1 MQPAPGMDVSIGQ
14 RHPMAPWIKHAPTII
29 TVGTIAILAVHGRI
43 AQPAHY
49 HEFADRSAAF
59 GIRHAADVFSN
70 AGFALVAIWGWL
82 TLRPR
87 RASDHLRAG
96 WPGYRLFLIG
106 LFLTAFGSA
115 FYHLAPDNISL
126 IWDRLPIALVCAGL
140 LAGVRGDIQGGS
152 RTGFEAI
159 VLGLYAVASVAWW
172 AITERNGAGD
182 LRPYLL
188 LQGLALIL
196 IPLWQA
202 IHRAPR
208 TDRIA
213 FGTAMMLYILAK
225 VAEVLDHE
233 IASVF
238 GFVTGHT
245 LKHLIATAAGRRLPS
260 AGIDPTIFMTVTLA
274 CWELD
279 QPNLS
284 PWLNER
290 KVIVIKDL
298 KVKGSSSVVK
308 GGTKVRNIRL
318 TVASDGHN
326 IACKIDGIGA
336 MNLKSEF
343 VKKA

>member
-1 MQPAPGMDVSIGQ
+1 MDVSIGQ
-14 RHPMAPWIKHAPTII
+14 GHSVAPWIKHAPTII
-29 TVGTIAILAVHGRI
+29 TVGLIVMLALHGRI

-49 HEFADRSAAF
+49 NEFADQSGAF
-59 GIRHAADVFSN
+59 GIPHAADVLSN

-87 RASDHLRAG
+87 RASEHLRAG

-115 FYHLAPDNISL
+115 FYHLAPDNARL

-140 LAGVRGDIQGGS
+140 LAGVRGDIQGG
-152 RTGFEAI
+152 TKIGLDVI

-172 AITERNGAGD
+172 AMSDRIGAGD

-213 FGTAMMLYILAK
+213 FGTAMVLYILAK
-225 VAEVLDHE
+225 LAEVLDHE
-233 IASVF
+233 IATII

-245 LKHLIATAAGRRLPS
+245 LKHLIATAATAAIVWGLTRRFS
-260 AGIDPTIFMTVTLA
+260 H
-274 CWELD
+274 
-279 QPNLS
+279 
-284 PWLNER
+284 
-290 KVIVIKDL
+290 
-298 KVKGSSSVVK
+298 
-308 GGTKVRNIRL
+308 
-318 TVASDGHN
+318 DGH
-326 IACKIDGIGA
+326 AALRGDQQA
-336 MNLKSEF
+336 
-343 VKKA
+343 

>member
-1 MQPAPGMDVSIGQ
+1 MQPAPGTDVSIAQG
-14 RHPMAPWIKHAPTII
+14 HSMAPWIKHAPTII
-29 TVGTIAILAVHGRI
+29 TVGMIVILALHGPI

-49 HEFADRSAAF
+49 NEFADQSAAF
-59 GIRHAADVFSN
+59 GIPHAADVFSN

-87 RASDHLRAG
+87 RASDQLRAG

-115 FYHLAPDNISL
+115 FYHLAPDNIRL

-140 LAGVRGDIQGGS
+140 LAGVRGDIRGGS
-152 RTGFEAI
+152 NTGIDVI
-159 VLGLYAVASVAWW
+159 VLALYAVASVAWW
-172 AITERNGAGD
+172 AVTERNGAGD

-202 IHRAPR
+202 IYRAPR

-213 FGTAMMLYILAK
+213 FATAMLLYILAK

-233 IASVF
+233 IASAF

-245 LKHLIATAAGRRLPS
+245 LKHLIATAATAAVVWGLIRRCS
-260 AGIDPTIFMTVTLA
+260 HHGHAARRV
-274 CWELD
+274 D
-279 QPNLS
+279 QPTC
-284 PWLNER
+284 PP
-290 KVIVIKDL
+290 
-298 KVKGSSSVVK
+298 
-308 GGTKVRNIRL
+308 
-318 TVASDGHN
+318 
-326 IACKIDGIGA
+326 
-336 MNLKSEF
+336 
-343 VKKA
+343 

>member
-1 MQPAPGMDVSIGQ
+1 MQPAPGMDVAISQGP
-14 RHPMAPWIKHAPTII
+14 PMARWIKHAPTII
-29 TVGTIAILAVHGRI
+29 TVGLVVILALHGRI

-49 HEFADRSAAF
+49 HEFADQSAGF
-59 GIRHAADVFSN
+59 GIPHMADVFSN

-115 FYHLAPDNISL
+115 FYHLAPDNIRL

-140 LAGVRGDIQGGS
+140 LAGVRGDILGGA
-152 RTGFEAI
+152 RTGFDAI
-159 VLGLYAVASVAWW
+159 VLGLTAVASVAWW
-172 AITERNGAGD
+172 AITDSNGAGD

-202 IHRAPR
+202 IYRCPR

-213 FGTAMMLYILAK
+213 FGTAMVLYILAK
-225 VAEVLDHE
+225 LAEMLDYEVAN
-233 IASVF
+233 AF

-245 LKHLIATAAGRRLPS
+245 LKHLIATAATAAVVWGLTRRFS
-260 AGIDPTIFMTVTLA
+260 HDRQQA
-274 CWELD
+274 
-279 QPNLS
+279 
-284 PWLNER
+284 
-290 KVIVIKDL
+290 
-298 KVKGSSSVVK
+298 
-308 GGTKVRNIRL
+308 
-318 TVASDGHN
+318 
-326 IACKIDGIGA
+326 
-336 MNLKSEF
+336 
-343 VKKA
+343 